1 MLARFRLRVK
11 GVGDVDS
18 QIELEAQ
25 TDRELL
31 LLVARQ
37 SNELCTQVKS
47 QNGRIRSL
55 EDWRNV
61 MVGGLGLLSIMVALL
76 GGWLLSKV

>member
-1 MLARFRLRVK
+1 M
-11 GVGDVDS
+11 DS

-55 EDWRNV
+55 EDWRNWV
-61 MVGGLGLLSIMVALL
+61 TGGLALL
-76 GGWLLSKV
+76 TMLIMMFGAWLLGKV